1 MKNKILDAC
10 CGSRMFWFDKN
21 NPNVLFMDKRNET
34 LKAKDRDK
42 VRTIEINPDIVGD
55 FTDMP
60 FENESFYMVVF
71 DPPHLK
77 DWVIAVGYV
86 KSTVNFRTIGSL

>member
-42 VRTIEINPDIVGD
+42 V
-55 FTDMP
+55 
-60 FENESFYMVVF
+60 
-71 DPPHLK
+71 
-77 DWVIAVGYV
+77 
-86 KSTVNFRTIGSL
+86 

>member
-1 MKNKILDAC
+1 
-10 CGSRMFWFDKN
+10 MFWFDKN

-60 FENESFYMVVF
+60 F
-71 DPPHLK
+71 K
-77 DWVIAVGYV
+77 
-86 KSTVNFRTIGSL
+86 KIG

>member
-1 MKNKILDAC
+1 
-10 CGSRMFWFDKN
+10 
-21 NPNVLFMDKRNET
+21 MDKRKET

-60 FENESFYMVVF
+60 FENESFLY
-71 DPPHLK
+71 
-77 DWVIAVGYV
+77 
-86 KSTVNFRTIGSL
+86 GSI

>member
-77 DWVIAVGYV
+77 
-86 KSTVNFRTIGSL
+86 KIG

>member
-42 VRTIEINPDIVGD
+42 IRTIEINPDIVGD

-60 FENESFYMVVF
+60 FENESFLYGSIRSATF
-71 DPPHLK
+71 K
-77 DWVIAVGYV
+77 
-86 KSTVNFRTIGSL
+86 KIG